1 MIFSKEVAVQQ
12 VANLLHRYNGLYVNS
27 MSEEKISLMGSIT
40 VNMSSLGFTL
50 YKTYRVEI
58 IIPLDSDELP
68 YVLDVGNQID
78 GSYPHRYVEGKLC
91 LETDT
96 NIRIRFIDGFS
107 LETWMS
113 EYVETYFFSYE
124 FYQRYGEF
132 PFGER
137 GHGWDGI
144 IQTYS
149 DFFNEADGAKTI
161 KIMASI
167 SNGKYRG
174 HALCPCGSGQKLR
187 SCHGPYIM
195 KFYMDNRLKSIVRK
209 DFFLLQ
215 EAVQKYNEQQHNTR
229 AAKR

>member
-1 MIFSKEVAVQQ
+1 MIFSKELAVQE
-12 VANLLHRYNGLYVNS
+12 VCNLLHQYNNLHVNS
-27 MSEEKISLMGSIT
+27 IDEERISLIGSIT
-40 VNMSSLGFTL
+40 VNISSLGFTL
-50 YKTYRVEI
+50 YKTYRIEV

-68 YVLDVGNQID
+68 YVLDIGNQLNCT
-78 GSYPHRYVEGKLC
+78 YPHRYSDGKLC

-107 LETWMS
+107 LKTWME

-149 DFFNEADGAKTI
+149 DFFHEVDSIKTI
-161 KIMASI
+161 RIMAAI
-167 SNGKYRG
+167 SNNRYRG
-174 HALCPCGSGQKLR
+174 HELCPCGSGKKLR
-187 SCHGPYIM
+187 SCHGPFIM
-195 KFYMDNRLKSIVRK
+195 KFYTDNRLHEIVKK
-209 DFFLLQ
+209 DFFLLK
-215 EAVQKYNEQQHNTR
+215 EAVQKYDEQQHNTR
-229 AAKR
+229 TAK

>member
-1 MIFSKEVAVQQ
+1 MIFSKELAVQQ
-12 VANLLHRYNGLYVNS
+12 VTNLLHRYNDLYVNS
-27 MSEEKISLMGSIT
+27 MDDRKISLIGSIT

-50 YKTYRVEI
+50 YKTYRVEVV
-58 IIPLDSDELP
+58 IPLDSEELP
-68 YVLDVGNQID
+68 YVLDIENQID
-78 GSYPHRYVEGKLC
+78 SGYPHRYLDGKLC

-96 NIRIRFIDGFS
+96 NIRIRFIDEFP

-149 DFFNEADGAKTI
+149 DFFNEADSVKTI
-161 KIMASI
+161 KIMASV
-167 SNGKYRG
+167 SNDKYRG

-187 SCHGPYIM
+187 SCHGPFIM
-195 KFYMDNRLKSIVRK
+195 KFYTDNRLKEIVRK
-209 DFFLLQ
+209 DFFLLE
-215 EAVQKYNEQQHNTR
+215 EAVQKFNEQQYNTR

>member
-50 YKTYRVEI
+50 YKIYRVEVI
-58 IIPLDSDELP
+58 IP

-78 GSYPHRYVEGKLC
+78 GSYPHRYVDGKLC

-107 LETWMS
+107 LETWML
-113 EYVETYFFSYE
+113 EYVEIYFFSYE
-124 FYQRYGEF
+124 FHQRYGEF

-167 SNGKYRG
+167 SNDKYRG

-195 KFYMDNRLKSIVRK
+195 KFHTDNRLKSIVRK

>member
-12 VANLLHRYNGLYVNS
+12 VENLLHRYNNLYVNS
-27 MSEEKISLMGSIT
+27 MDERKISLIGSIT

-50 YKTYRVEI
+50 YKTYRIEV
-58 IIPLDSDELP
+58 IIPLNSDELP
-68 YVLDVGNQID
+68 YVLDIGNQID
-78 GSYPHRYVEGKLC
+78 SDYPHRYVDGKLC

-96 NIRIRFIDGFS
+96 NIRIRFIDGFF
-107 LETWMS
+107 LEIWMS

-137 GHGWDGI
+137 GHGWIGI

-167 SNGKYRG
+167 SNDKYRG

-187 SCHGPYIM
+187 SCHGPFIM
-195 KFYMDNRLKSIVRK
+195 KFYTDNRLKEIVRK
-209 DFFLLQ
+209 DFSELE
-215 EAVQKYNEQQHNTR
+215 EAVQKLNEQQYNTR
-229 AAKR
+229 ASK